1 MKKIQNFSLRLLA
14 FAALTCMLML
24 TSRQSAAAQDSTDL
38 RNLSVEERAE
48 KQTELQAEKLQLNE
62 EQREAMHDINL
73 KYARKVEELRQGGR
87 SFRTMRKIKALRKD
101 KEKEIKEVLTDEQY
115 KEYQALQE
123 EMRNQFRN
131 NRNN

>member
-14 FAALTCMLML
+14 FAALTGTLML
-24 TSRQSAAAQDSTDL
+24 AHQQSAAAQDSTDL
-38 RNLSVEERAE
+38 RDLSLEERVE
-48 KQTELQAEKLQLNE
+48 KQTEMQAEKLKLDE
-62 EQREAMHDINL
+62 EQQEAMHDINL
-73 KYARKVEELRQGGR
+73 KYARKLEDLRGEGR
-87 SFRTMRKIKALRKD
+87 SFRTMRKLKSLRSD
-101 KEKEIKEVLTDEQY
+101 KEKEVREVLTDEQY

>member
-1 MKKIQNFSLRLLA
+1 MKKIQNFSTRLLA
-14 FAALTCMLML
+14 FAALTFTLLL
-24 TSRQSAAAQDSTDL
+24 TGLQSAAAQDSTSLRDL
-38 RNLSVEERAE
+38 SLEERVE

-62 EQREAMHDINL
+62 EQREAMYDINL
-73 KYARKVEELRQGGR
+73 KYARKLKDIRGEGR
-87 SFRTMRKIKALRKD
+87 SFRTMRKLKSLGSD
-101 KEKEIKEVLTDEQY
+101 KEKEVKEVLTDEQY